1 MKKRLVTFLAAG
13 VAATSI
19 GVMSINDTASAAT
32 PREGAACVRSGVKF
46 LASNGL
52 LVQAAK
58 RQVDY
63 APLDETG
70 TNDIRIE
77 LGVPKTEG
85 GEGAFLPLSQVIK
98 LHYTNPELF
107 SWCDRK

>member
-46 LASNGL
+46 LATNGL
-52 LVQAAK
+52 LIKAAK
-58 RQVDY
+58 GKVDY
-63 APLDETG
+63 APLDITG
-70 TNDIRIE
+70 TGAIRTE
-77 LGVPKTEG
+77 LGDS
-85 GEGAFLPLSQVIK
+85 AFLPLSQVIK

>member
-32 PREGAACVRSGVKF
+32 PREGVACVRSGVKF

-52 LVQAAK
+52 LLKAAQGK
-58 RQVDY
+58 VDY
-63 APLDETG
+63 APLDNTG
-70 TNDIRIE
+70 GSGDIRTD
-77 LGVPKTEG
+77 LGDS
-85 GEGAFLPLSQVIK
+85 AFLPLTQVIK